1 MCYNRSVTESARA
14 ARAKA
19 PTPKAEPVAT
29 EPPPAAPP
37 PLPEVG
43 NQQPKMVVRPS
54 EPVKPPTSA
63 VNQAAEAKKAAADS
77 RPSPGPADLGRGGK
91 QHQAVQMRLKE
102 SASALGFRVVIEK
115 SVLDGAGTVDLVL
128 ERSGLAIACEV
139 TVTNTIDYEVGN
151 VARCIK
157 AGFKEIVVVGV
168 NEDKLQKL
176 EAAVRNSL
184 GADVAVMVRY
194 FLPDAFLD
202 YLGKLPLPD
211 ASGPKTKTV
220 RGYKVKTVYGQASPE
235 ETKSKEDEMIRLM
248 AEMMRRKT

>member
-1 MCYNRSVTESARA
+1 
-14 ARAKA
+14 
-19 PTPKAEPVAT
+19 
-29 EPPPAAPP
+29 
-37 PLPEVG
+37 
-43 NQQPKMVVRPS
+43 MVVRPS